1 MDFLQAEAQF
11 RQLDAQYK
19 AGQISYDQYKAALF
33 QLQVIDASG
42 NQWQLQELTGQ
53 WYTLSNGQWIAA
65 QRPVDASVSQ
75 TPLSFAQAEQQ
86 FAALEAQYQ
95 AGQITMEYYRTV
107 LAQLQVTDASQNVW
121 QMQERTGAWHVLSQ
135 GQWVA
140 ATPPGAVAPPMIAP
154 PQPLV
159 YPQAGY
165 PPATGQPKKRS
176 PWGVIGIV
184 GGGLLLVALAVVGI
198 SALLKG
204 GGGSASTSN
213 AKTYNFKQESSLTL
227 NPGGGEIQDELGTRL
242 QVAAEA
248 LPAEDSVTNL
258 TTYSGSGQLEKELS
272 QSYKFETPFYEVT
285 LEGANDGSG
294 PAVLTFPAPN
304 ADSRLLMIIDKQ
316 AAILL
321 AAEPQNGVLTVDAHL
336 GPTDLSVLYPEG
348 DAGSD
353 HSVLYAVVTPLK
365 PAAALPAENAY
376 ASSIVMASN
385 IVSREGIG
393 KSCSPVSIRALTIF
407 QRCQSNE
414 DGTVMVIYP
423 STDKMTSLDAY
434 NVAKEIESAMTT
446 YAGKGYTNASLS
458 ASSPMLA
465 VVSDGYTSPEYNFK
479 NGVIYLPPDIP
490 VKISSEKAGI
500 WHETGHWIQN
510 RVYSMAIARV
520 NGNRSWWMDV
530 SAELMVMDVMPEY
543 IADNLSTYGKVTNDN
558 ETLVFQ
564 SAPYQWPSDFY
575 VHAQLVKV
583 NMCELGCPLTESS
596 FRDAINVGRY
606 PFNGNYER
614 EQLTANL
621 EDYARYLVG
630 AAPLSANSGI
640 SLAGVQSQDGYG
652 QVITAMKGTN
662 ALVKYLHN
670 GAEPQIKEEKTQT
683 VSNLLINA
691 PLEADGVYP
700 LEVTSGSDSKYAGL
714 PLMLVIEPGVP
725 YLYRLDGGEVI
736 SSDGSEEKKLGPL
749 QAGTGVGTIR
759 LVAFS
764 KTGGQSFKAKLEPVN
779 LDGTWVIQAGNLISS
794 SIQCSGGGV
803 GDEAT
808 DPNDMGMFGA
818 LYFGFFEAAG
828 EMTTDSSGQS
838 LDWALVP
845 GRLPAEIAA
854 GEYTFE
860 ATAITETDGIRL
872 QGKLNIPKPSDSSG
886 YIPGIYTNIAGLT
899 PDGTVSRQ
907 AGPIANS
914 HNGKQNAGLAV
925 VVLLP
930 ALGMGMLPLSKK
942 RRNLMIAAAIGM
954 MVLSLAGCIGLALY
968 GSFEADVKITKF
980 EYAGGSGTGSWTL
993 GGAPSGNPI
1002 WVFKEGTASYPIDFF
1017 IDVTTTDSD
1026 GKETTSTEECSGT
1039 ATYALTGG
1047 IYEDMT
1053 VSVPS
1058 NSD

>member
-19 AGQISYDQYKAALF
+19 AGQISYDQYRAALV
-33 QLQVIDASG
+33 QLQVADASG
-42 NQWQLQELTGQ
+42 GQWQIQELTGQ
-53 WYTLSNGQWIAA
+53 WYTLANGQWIAA
-65 QRPVDASVSQ
+65 QRPVDASVNQS
-75 TPLSFAQAEQQ
+75 PLTFAQAEQQ
-86 FAALEAQYQ
+86 FAALEAQYL
-95 AGQITMEYYRTV
+95 AGQITMEYYRTI
-107 LAQLQVTDASQNVW
+107 LAQLQVTDASQNLW

-135 GQWVA
+135 GQWVPS
-140 ATPPGAVAPPMIAP
+140 TPPGAIAPPVIAP
-154 PQPLV
+154 PQ
-159 YPQAGY
+159 YAGY
-165 PPATGQPKKRS
+165 PPVMSQPKKKS

-184 GGGLLLVALAVVGI
+184 GGGLLVVVLAVVGI

-204 GGGSASTSN
+204 GGGSVSTST
-213 AKTYNFKQESSLTL
+213 AKTYAFKQQSTLTL
-227 NPGGGEIQDELGTRL
+227 NPGGGEIQDELGTTL

-272 QSYKFETPFYEVT
+272 QSYQFETPFYEVT
-285 LEGANDGSG
+285 LEGANDGNG

-348 DAGSD
+348 AAGSD

-365 PAAALPAENAY
+365 PAAALPAESAA

-385 IVSREGIG
+385 HVSRQVSG
-393 KSCSPVSIRALTIF
+393 KSCSPVSIQAVTIF

-423 STDKMTSLDAY
+423 STDKMTSIDAY

-479 NGVIYLPPDIP
+479 NGVIYLPPNIP
-490 VKISSEKAGI
+490 VKISAEKAAI

-510 RVYSMAIARV
+510 RAYSMAIARV
-520 NGNRSWWMDV
+520 TGNRSWWMDV
-530 SAELMVMDVMPEY
+530 SAELMVMDVMPDY

-558 ETLVFQ
+558 GTMFVFQ

-596 FRDAINVGRY
+596 FRDSINVGRY

-640 SLAGVQSQDGYG
+640 SLAGVQNQDGWG
-652 QVITAMKGTN
+652 QVITAMKGSN
-662 ALVKYLHN
+662 ALLKYLHN
-670 GAEPQIKEEKTQT
+670 GSAPQVVEDKKQSVPTLVID
-683 VSNLLINA
+683 A

-700 LEVTSGSDSKYAGL
+700 LQITSGSDGKYAGL
-714 PLMLVIEPGVP
+714 PLMLVVEPGAP
-725 YLYRLDGGEVI
+725 FLYRLDGGEVV
-736 SSDGSEEKKLGPL
+736 SSDGSAEKKIGPL
-749 QAGTGVGTIR
+749 QTGTGVGTIR

-779 LDGTWVIQAGNLISS
+779 LDGTWVIIPGNLKSS
-794 SIQCSGGGV
+794 SMQCTGGV
-803 GDEAT
+803 GEEAT
-808 DPNDMGMFGA
+808 DPTDVGVAGATFFAFFGGM
-818 LYFGFFEAAG
+818 G
-828 EMTTDSSGQS
+828 EMTTDSSGQT
-838 LDWALVP
+838 LDWSLVP
-845 GRLPAEIAA
+845 SRLPSTISA
-854 GEYTFE
+854 GDFTFE
-860 ATAITETDGIRL
+860 ASAITEADGIRL
-872 QGKLNIPKPSDSSG
+872 QGQLDIPEGSDDSSFL
-886 YIPGIYTNIAGLT
+886 PGSSTGVAALLPDTTKQHKNT
-899 PDGTVSRQ
+899 PLS
-907 AGPIANS
+907 
-914 HNGKQNAGLAV
+914 NAGLAM

-930 ALGMGMLPLSKK
+930 AAGMSLIPLSKK
-942 RRNLMIAAAIGM
+942 RRNLMIAVAIGM
-954 MVLSLAGCIGLALY
+954 MVLSLAGCFGFSLY
-968 GSFEADVKITKF
+968 GTVGADIKITKV
-980 EYAGGSGTGSWTL
+980 EYAGGSGSGTWAYGSLPT
-993 GGAPSGNPI
+993 GNPI
-1002 WVFKEGTASYPIDFF
+1002 WVFKDGTASYPVDFF
-1017 IDVTTTDSD
+1017 FEVTTTDSD
-1026 GKETTSTEECSGT
+1026 GKETDYLEECSGT
-1039 ATYALTGG
+1039 VTYSVTGG
-1047 IYEDMT
+1047 VYEDMT